1 MACRLDVKKAILDN
15 AFNEMFEG
23 RYTYSRISDDTVRI
37 NGRKDAAQTKA
48 LSRGQA
54 LKIANQKLAQVK
66 VSFNDG
72 VTGYVSSYSEYDP
85 VTITLNADPN
95 YVEYEYKKLPL
106 DQQTDPKDAMFQL
119 PGTES
124 SKASPKTLKLV
135 KDLLNKIGV
144 SQQSVS
150 SIRVNGLEIGA
161 NGVADIT
168 QKLVQIAQGKE
179 DVALTE
185 EAMHFVVE
193 LLEQK
198 DPALFN
204 KLLSEINSY
213 NMYKSVVAEYASLK
227 EYQTSDGK
235 PDIRKLK
242 KEAIAKVLT
251 ETVIKKNEGYTEKPE
266 LLAKAESWWQKI
278 INGIRGIFSKSGFDQ
293 AAMQVLSGEFE
304 GSVEDLRG
312 DGGVYL
318 QQSKSVQQT
327 IVDNLKAVQARIK
340 RPTTDD
346 GKYTIDGKEI
356 NTRVSDLSKTWYDN
370 RFADKDLVKSEFAKA
385 VDDLKMEKGTAGHAD
400 FESMMKN
407 HFLDGDGKFIKNE
420 ADRPSDAGYVSQIN
434 PYDREMYDTLKKN
447 MEERLAS
454 FPDDTIFLSE
464 TTIYDPKRDLAGTV
478 DFIAVEPSG
487 KTHILDWKF
496 MDINLENKDDP
507 DVPWYKI
514 GAWKTQ
520 MKNYK
525 LILKNAYGVTFD
537 GSEQTTMIPIRA
549 EYSKGDSKKKVKPQ
563 LLNLY
568 VGKINV
574 KDEERAYLLP
584 VGLEEQKTGDKRI
597 DKLLEQLNNIYE
609 TISTRKATPDQ
620 KAAKAEQLNELYK
633 AIRQL
638 QVRQNLKPLVN
649 QAKVLNKEIRNI
661 IKDYNENWKTKDVS
675 TFSRAEKNDFAN
687 KILAYEKSL
696 TVYTTLYKNLRGLFG
711 DTLTEEEKKLRDDI
725 RDVTDTANELETELS
740 DVRDDFAENIIAKS
754 ENVLDFL
761 RPEKIIKG
769 FSKWFGSTSTLQLKS
784 TEVLYK
790 MANRAFGFAA
800 QDTLTE
806 GNILLGIKEKYDKWA
821 ASKGLNNK
829 NYFDIL
835 KKKDKNELVDE
846 FDPEFYK
853 EARSRIHDKDRQWV
867 KDNIDVAAYTEFLK
881 EQKQRD
887 YESIEKKT
895 RFGNDRDIANEIT
908 FEKGKADQLL
918 DISTPESAGW
928 LLYNYAKKFPKREK
942 WESKEWKVLNAKGNE
957 PVLEF
962 YNYIKKRNEQFEK
975 TGYINSRQA
984 RTFLPFVRKS
994 LMEKIV
1000 MGGELAVGEGL
1011 LRAVTVSEGDVGYGQ
1026 IDPITKQPVYSIPK
1040 YFTRDTKEEV
1050 SGDLFKN
1057 MTLLNE
1063 MAIRYEYL
1071 NEIEDQ
1077 LNLIIA
1083 TESNKD
1089 AIKTSYFGKTI
1100 YRADGEIETTSDNNE
1115 NTKLVRDMMEAI
1127 VYGHKFIESENFDQ
1141 LLGGLSDFGK
1151 RANDKIGYKIFPEK
1165 FTNAQVSLNKS
1176 LSWLNNTFQLK
1187 ALGLNPISALSNFL
1201 GGSFQSYINAGTY
1214 FTKSQFAKNEFLIAG
1229 RMNGVD
1235 AKKYIGALEY
1245 FLPLTENYNQIL
1257 AKKLS
1262 LSKLSQEGV
1271 QDFLMILMRKSD
1283 QYVQTVNFF
1292 SYLDNT
1298 IVENGQLVNAREFLR
1313 ATPEYANI
1321 YNVTGAERKALEAKF
1336 EEDVKKLV
1344 DEKGVMKLA
1353 EVKGDE
1359 LVIPGIERKSDSV
1372 ISLRRKVQAVTKD
1385 ALGNLSED
1393 DLRTINLNVY
1403 GKSFMVFKNWI
1414 PRLVD
1419 VRLGNLKYNSATEAY
1434 EWGRSRMVW
1443 RVLSEGVIE
1452 SISNLSSAA
1461 LGNDEKW
1468 VAQMKN
1474 LYEKKKTDYLKDTGK
1489 ELRMTEAEFL
1499 DLVNKNIRNQA
1510 TDVLF
1515 YLSLTSLFLLA
1526 KALPPDDEDK
1536 ATQNRYKYM
1545 IRVIDKVKDEVGF
1558 FYDPTS
1564 IIGLTASGIF
1574 PSLGYIDNFKKLF
1587 TNFGNEMYGMAI
1599 GDEKLV
1605 DKNQVVKYAL
1615 KGFPITSQFDAVFL
1629 LLFPDLAKDLGMK
1642 AQSQAKP
1649 FGR

>member
-1 MACRLDVKKAILDN
+1 MATCPNKNLDSWKQLVANKGEAIAYYLWDKN
-15 AFNEMFEG
+15 NG
-23 RYTYSRISDDTVRI
+23 NVDDI
-37 NGRKDAAQTKA
+37 LLQIQGGQT
-48 LSRGQA
+48 
-54 LKIANQKLAQVK
+54 I
-66 VSFNDG
+66 
-72 VTGYVSSYSEYDP
+72 
-85 VTITLNADPN
+85 
-95 YVEYEYKKLPL
+95 
-106 DQQTDPKDAMFQL
+106 
-119 PGTES
+119 S
-124 SKASPKTLKLV
+124 SKASPKTIRMV
-135 KDLLNKIGV
+135 RDLLKRIGV
-144 SQQSVS
+144 DYQSVS

-168 QKLVQIAQGKE
+168 QKLVQIVQGKE

-185 EAMHFVVE
+185 ETMHFVVE

-204 KLLSEINSY
+204 KLLSEINGY
-213 NMYKSVVAEYASLK
+213 NMYKSVVAEYGNLK
-227 EYQTSDGK
+227 EYQTADGK

-251 ETVIKKNEGYTEKPE
+251 EVVIKKNEGYTEKPE
-266 LLAKAESWWQKI
+266 LMAKSESWWDRI
-278 INGIRGIFSKSGFDQ
+278 INAIRGIFSKSGFDQ
-293 AAMQVLSGEFE
+293 AAMQVLSGQFE
-304 GSVEDLRG
+304 GTVDELRG
-312 DGGVYL
+312 DEGVYL
-318 QQSKSVQQT
+318 QQAQSPQQT
-327 IVDNLKAVQARIK
+327 IINSLKAMQARIK
-340 RPTTDD
+340 KPTTDG

-356 NTRVSDLSKTWYDN
+356 NYRVSDLSKTWYEN
-370 RFADKDLVKSEFAKA
+370 RFADKDLVKSEFAQA

-400 FESMMKN
+400 LEAVMKN
-407 HFLDGDGKFIKNE
+407 HFLDADGKFIKDE
-420 ADRPSDAGYVSQIN
+420 ANRPSDASYVSQIN

-447 MEERLAS
+447 MEKRLAS
-454 FPDDTIFLSE
+454 FPDDTVFLSE

-478 DFIAVEPSG
+478 DFIAIEPSG

-496 MDINLENKDDP
+496 MDINIEKSD
-507 DVPWYKI
+507 DVPWYKV
-514 GAWKTQ
+514 GAWKIQ

-525 LILKNAYGVTFD
+525 LILKNAYGVQFD
-537 GSEQTTMIPIRA
+537 GTEQTAMIPIRA
-549 EYSKGDSKKKVKPQ
+549 EYSKGDSKKNIKPQ
-563 LLNLY
+563 LINIY
-568 VGKINV
+568 VGNVNV
-574 KDEERAYLLP
+574 KEEERAYLLP

-597 DKLLEQLNNIYE
+597 DKLIEQLNNIYE

-620 KAAKAEQLNELYK
+620 KSAKAEQLNELYK

-649 QAKVLNKEIRNI
+649 QAKVLNKEIKNI
-661 IKDYNENWKTKDVS
+661 IKDYNENWKGKDTS
-675 TFSRAEKNDFAN
+675 TLSRAEKNDFAN

-711 DTLTEEEKKLRDDI
+711 DTITEEEKNLRDDI
-725 RDVTDTANELETELS
+725 RDVTDTANELETELTE
-740 DVRDDFAENIIAKS
+740 VRDDFAENVIAKG
-754 ENVLDFL
+754 ENVLEFL

-790 MANRAFGFAA
+790 MANRAFALAG

-806 GNILLGIKEKYDKWA
+806 GNILLGIKTKYDKWA
-821 ASKGLNNK
+821 AGKGLNNK

-835 KKKDKNELVDE
+835 KKKDKNELIDE
-846 FDPEFYK
+846 YDPAFYK
-853 EARSRIHDKDRQWV
+853 ELKSKIHDKDRQWV
-867 KDNIDVAAYTEFLK
+867 KDNIDVNAYKEFLK
-881 EQKQRD
+881 EQKQREYD
-887 YESIEKKT
+887 FIEKKT

-908 FEKGKADQLL
+908 FEKSKADQLL
-918 DISTPESAGW
+918 DISTDDSPGW
-928 LLYNYAKKFPKREK
+928 LLYDYAKKFPKKDK
-942 WESKEWKVLNAKGNE
+942 WESKEWKNLNTKGNE
-957 PVLEF
+957 PALEF
-962 YNYIKKRNEQFEK
+962 YNYIKKRNEEFEK
-975 TGYINSRQA
+975 IGYINGRQA

-1000 MGGELAVGEGL
+1000 MGGQLAVGEGL
-1011 LRAVTVSEGDVGYGQ
+1011 LRSITVSEGDVGYGQ

-1040 YFTRDTKEEV
+1040 YFTRDTQDEV
-1050 SGDLFKN
+1050 SGDLFRN

-1077 LNLIIA
+1077 LNLIVA

-1089 AIKTSYFGKTI
+1089 AIKTSYFGKTV
-1100 YRADGEIETTSDNNE
+1100 YRADGEIETTSDNTE

-1141 LLGGLSDFGK
+1141 LLGGLGNFGK
-1151 RANDKIGYKIFPEK
+1151 RANDKMGIKIFPEK
-1165 FTNAQVSLNKS
+1165 FTNAQISLNKS
-1176 LSWLNNTFQLK
+1176 LSWLNTTFQLK

-1214 FTKSQFAKNEFLIAG
+1214 FTKTEFAKNEFLLAA

-1298 IVENGQLVNAREFLR
+1298 IVENGELINAREFLR

-1321 YNVTGAERKALEAKF
+1321 YNVSSEERKALDAKF

-1344 DEKGVMKLA
+1344 EEKGVMKLA
-1353 EVKGDE
+1353 EVQGDE
-1359 LVIPGIERKSDSV
+1359 LVIKGVDRKSDSV
-1372 ISLRRKVQAVTKD
+1372 IALRRKVQAITKD

-1393 DLRTINLNVY
+1393 DLRTINLNIY
-1403 GKSFMVFKNWI
+1403 GKSFMIFKNWI

-1419 VRLGNLKYNSATEAY
+1419 VRLGNLKYNSASEAY
-1434 EWGRSRMVW
+1434 EWGRSRMLF
-1443 RVLSEGVIE
+1443 RVLSEEGVLK
-1452 SISNLSSAA
+1452 SISNLTSAVM
-1461 LGNDEKW
+1461 GNDDTW
-1468 VAQMKN
+1468 VAQIKT
-1474 LYEKKKTDYLKDTGK
+1474 LYDKKKSDYLKDTGK
-1489 ELRMTEAEFL
+1489 ELKMTEAQFI

-1510 TDVLF
+1510 TDLLF
-1515 YLSLTSLFLLA
+1515 YLSLTGLFLLA
-1526 KALPPDDEDK
+1526 KSLPPDDEDK

-1545 IRVIDKVKDEVGF
+1545 VRVIDKVKDEVGF

-1564 IIGLTASGIF
+1564 MIGLTASGIF
-1574 PSLGYIDNFKKLF
+1574 PAVGYLDNFKKLF

-1599 GDEKLV
+1599 GDEKGV
-1605 DKNQVVKYAL
+1605 EKNQVVKYAL
-1615 KGFPITSQFDAVFL
+1615 KGFPITSQFDAIFL
-1629 LLFPDLAKDLGMK
+1629 MFFPDLAKDLGMK
-1642 AQSQAKP
+1642 AQSQARP
-1649 FGR
+1649 FGK

>member
-1 MACRLDVKKAILDN
+1 MATCPNKNLDSWKQLVAQKGEAMAYYLWDK
-15 AFNEMFEG
+15 
-23 RYTYSRISDDTVRI
+23 
-37 NGRKDAAQTKA
+37 NGGNV
-48 LSRGQA
+48 SN
-54 LKIANQKLAQVK
+54 ILAQIQ
-66 VSFNDG
+66 G
-72 VTGYVSSYSEYDP
+72 G
-85 VTITLNADPN
+85 
-95 YVEYEYKKLPL
+95 
-106 DQQTDPKDAMFQL
+106 QTV
-119 PGTES
+119 S
-124 SKASPKTLKLV
+124 SKASPKTIRLV
-135 KDLLNKIGV
+135 KDLLKRIGV
-144 SQQSVS
+144 NYQSVS
-150 SIRVNGLEIGA
+150 SIRVDGLEIGA

-193 LLEQK
+193 LLEQQ

-204 KLLSEINSY
+204 KLLSEINGY
-213 NMYKSVVAEYASLK
+213 NLYKNVVAEYASLK
-227 EYQTSDGK
+227 DYQTPDGK

-251 ETVIKKNEGYTEKPE
+251 EVIIKKNEGYTEKPE
-266 LLAKAESWWQKI
+266 LLAKAESWWDKI
-278 INGIRGIFSKSGFDQ
+278 VNAIRGIFSKSGFDQ

-304 GSVEDLRG
+304 GSVDELRSEG
-312 DGGVYL
+312 IYL
-318 QQSKSVQQT
+318 QQAQSPQQR
-327 IVDNLKAVQARIK
+327 IIDSLKAMQARIK
-340 RPTTDD
+340 KPTEDG
-346 GKYTIDGKEI
+346 GKYTVDGKEI
-356 NTRVSDLSKTWYDN
+356 KYRVSDLSKTWYEN
-370 RFADKDLVKSEFAKA
+370 RFADKDLVKSEFAQA
-385 VDDLKMEKGTAGHAD
+385 VDDLKKEKGTAGHGD
-400 FESMMKN
+400 FEAMMKN
-407 HFLDGDGKFIKNE
+407 HFLDADGKFIRNE
-420 ADRPSDAGYVSQIN
+420 ADRPSDANYVSQIN
-434 PYDREMYDTLKKN
+434 PYDRAMYDALKKN

-454 FPDDTIFLSE
+454 FPEGTVFLSE

-496 MDINLENKDDP
+496 MDINLDKTQ
-507 DVPWYKI
+507 DVPWYKV

-525 LILKNAYGVTFD
+525 LILKNAYGVQFD
-537 GSEQTTMIPIRA
+537 GTEQTTMIPIRA
-549 EYSKGDSKKKVKPQ
+549 EYTKGDAKKNIKPQ
-563 LLNLY
+563 L
-568 VGKINV
+568 VGIEIGGIDV
-574 KDEERAYLLP
+574 KLEERAYLLP
-584 VGLEEQKTGDKRI
+584 VGLEDQKTGDKRI
-597 DKLLEQLNNIYE
+597 DKLIEQLNNIYE
-609 TISTRKATPDQ
+609 TISTRKATPEQ
-620 KAAKAEQLNELYK
+620 KGAKAEQLNELYK

-638 QVRQNLKPLVN
+638 QVRQNLKPLIG
-649 QAKVLNKEIRNI
+649 QAKVINKEIRNI
-661 IKDYNENWKTKDVS
+661 IKDYNENWKSKDLS
-675 TFSRAEKNDFAN
+675 KITRAEKNDFAN
-687 KILAYEKSL
+687 KILGYEKSL

-711 DTLTEEEKKLRDDI
+711 DTLTEEEKQLRDDI
-725 RDVTDTANELETELS
+725 RDVTDTANELETELTEM
-740 DVRDDFAENIIAKS
+740 RDDFAENIIAKG

-790 MANRAFGFAA
+790 MANRAFGLAA
-800 QDTLTE
+800 QDTVE
-806 GNILLGIKEKYDKWA
+806 QGNILLGIKEKYDKWA

-829 NYFDIL
+829 NYFDII
-835 KKKDKNELVDE
+835 KKKGKNELIDE

-853 EARSRIHDKDRQWV
+853 ELKSKIHDKDRQWV
-867 KDNIDVAAYTEFLK
+867 RDNVDVDAYRKFLE

-887 YESIEKKT
+887 YDFIDKKT
-895 RFGNDRDIANEIT
+895 RFGNDKDIASEIT
-908 FEKGKADQLL
+908 FEKSKVDQLL
-918 DISTPESAGW
+918 DISTPDSPGW
-928 LLYNYAKKFPKREK
+928 LLYDYAKKFPKKEK
-942 WESKEWKVLNAKGNE
+942 WESKEWKTLTAKGNE
-957 PVLEF
+957 PALEF
-962 YNYIKKRNEQFEK
+962 YNYIKERNEQFEK
-975 TGYINSRQA
+975 IGYINSRQA

-994 LMEKIV
+994 LMEKLV
-1000 MGGELAVGEGL
+1000 MGGKLAVGEGM
-1011 LRAVTVSEGDVGYGQ
+1011 LRAITVSEGDVGYGQ
-1026 IDPITKQPVYSIPK
+1026 IDPITKQPVYNIPK
-1040 YFTRDTKEEV
+1040 YFTRDTQDEV
-1050 SGDLFKN
+1050 SDDLFRN

-1077 LNLIIA
+1077 LNLIVA
-1083 TESNKD
+1083 TEANKD
-1089 AIKTSYFGKTI
+1089 AIKTSYFGKTV
-1100 YRADGEIETTSDNNE
+1100 YRPDGEIETTSDNTE

-1127 VYGHKFIESENFDQ
+1127 IYGHKFIESENFDQ
-1141 LLGGLSDFGK
+1141 LLGGLGNFGK
-1151 RANDKIGYKIFPEK
+1151 KVNDKIGYKIFPEK
-1165 FTNAQVSLNKS
+1165 FTNSQISLNKS

-1214 FTKSQFAKNEFLIAG
+1214 FTKSEFAKNEFLIAA

-1271 QDFLMILMRKSD
+1271 QDFLMSLMRKSD

-1292 SYLDNT
+1292 SFLDNT
-1298 IVENGQLVNAREFLR
+1298 IVEDGQLVNAREFLR

-1336 EEDVKKLV
+1336 EEDVKKLIE
-1344 DEKGVMKLA
+1344 EKGVMKLA
-1353 EVKGDE
+1353 EVKGDNF
-1359 LVIPGIERKSDSV
+1359 VIPGIDRKSDSV

-1393 DLRTINLNVY
+1393 DLRTINLNIY

-1434 EWGRSRMVW
+1434 EWGRTRMLW
-1443 RVLSEGVIE
+1443 RVMSEGVLD
-1452 SISNLSSAA
+1452 SIANLTSAA
-1461 LGNDEKW
+1461 LGNDERW
-1468 VAQMKN
+1468 VEQMKK
-1474 LYEKKKTDYLKDTGK
+1474 LYEKKKLDYLKDTGK

-1510 TDVLF
+1510 TDLLF
-1515 YLSLTSLFLLA
+1515 YLSLVSLFMLA

-1545 IRVIDKVKDEVGF
+1545 VRILDKVKDEVGF

-1564 IIGLTASGIF
+1564 IVGLTASGIF

-1587 TNFGNEMYGMAI
+1587 VNFGNEMYGMAI
-1599 GDEKLV
+1599 GDEELV
-1605 DKNQVVKYAL
+1605 KKNQVIKYGL
-1615 KGFPITSQFDAVFL
+1615 KGFPVTSQFDAIFL
-1629 LLFPDLAKDLGMK
+1629 MFFPDLAKDLGMK
-1642 AQSQAKP
+1642 AQSQARP
-1649 FGR
+1649 FGK